1 MITDAFV
8 KRLRNKM
15 REDKGLNG
23 DAQRIEQLA
32 WMLFLKI
39 FDDREKQFEEFDPN
53 YASPIPIPLKWRT
66 WAIPEEGLTGD
77 KLLEFVN
84 SELLPQLQAVSTK
97 SDTDKRHLVVRTVMD
112 EAINYMRN
120 GTIMRQIIN
129 MLNELDFNRT
139 EDRHAINDIY
149 EKILKDLQAGDSG
162 EFYTPRP
169 LTHFI
174 VEMVNPKLGDTVFDP
189 ACGTGGFL
197 VDSLEHLRAQAE
209 TGEEEMVAQN
219 AIRGIDAKQLP
230 HVLCMTNLLL
240 HGIDAPTQIKRNN
253 TLARPTRDYGP
264 SDFVD
269 VIVTN
274 PPFGGTEEPGIE
286 KNFPANFQ
294 TRETA
299 DLFLYLITR
308 LLKPGGRCGI
318 VLPDS
323 ILSGDGV
330 KARLK
335 EELMTKCNLHTIVR
349 LPGGEFTPYAAP
361 KVCLLFFEKGTPTKE
376 TWFYELP
383 LPDGVGKNGFT
394 KTKPLLSEHLQPIKE
409 WWGKRDGNDNAWAV
423 PINEVRERGWSLHF
437 SNPNKPTN
445 HEAEDVGAILSELE
459 EIKTRINSTLAELQ
473 ELLMEK

>member
-1 MITDAFV
+1 MISDAFI
-8 KRLRNKM
+8 KRIRNKM

-39 FDDREKQFEEFDPN
+39 FDDREKQFETFEPG
-53 YASPIPIPLKWRT
+53 YVSPIPDSLKWRT
-66 WAIPEEGLTGD
+66 WATPEDGPTGD
-77 KLLEFVN
+77 VLLEFVN
-84 SELLPQLQAVSTK
+84 TELIPQLQLIPVRHDS
-97 SDTDKRHLVVRTVMD
+97 DKRHQLIRMVMD
-112 EAINYMRN
+112 DAINYMRN

-129 MLNELDFNRT
+129 MLNELDFNRAD
-139 EDRHAINDIY
+139 DRHAINDIY

-169 LTHFI
+169 LTNFI
-174 VEMVNPKLGDTVFDP
+174 VEMVDPKLGDIVLDP

-197 VDSLEHLRAQAE
+197 VDSLEHVRRQAK
-209 TGEEEMVAQN
+209 TGEDEAIAQESL
-219 AIRGIDAKQLP
+219 RGIDAKQLP
-230 HVLCMTNLLL
+230 HVLCMTNLLI
-240 HGIDAPTQIKRNN
+240 HGVDAPIMVRRDNS
-253 TLARPTRDYGP
+253 LARPTRDYGP
-264 SDFVD
+264 ADSVD

-286 KNFPANFQ
+286 KNFPASFQ

-308 LLKPGGRCGI
+308 LLKPGGRCGM

-383 LPDGVGKNGFT
+383 LPEGVGKNGFT
-394 KTKPLLSEHLQPIKE
+394 KTKPLLREHLQPIQE

-423 PINEVRERGWSLHF
+423 PIEEVRNRGWSLHF
-437 SNPNKPTN
+437 NNPNKPSN
-445 HEAEDVGAILSELE
+445 HEAEDVDVM
-459 EIKTRINSTLAELQ
+459 LAELSEINARISSTFA
-473 ELLMEK
+473 ELQKLLVDR